1 MHQLKIIIQALG
13 CPPIEELG
21 FEPHEATRRILASAS
36 RTPRTSIS
44 NMLKGRAS
52 EVAIDLLSKMLVVC
66 PRARITADEALRHPY
81 LAELHLHMN
90 DANARVKKSV
100 RVFDNDFE
108 SNFLKSDMSAEEAC
122 SLLKEMMNEEI
133 TRLDRTT

>member
-1 MHQLKIIIQALG
+1 
-13 CPPIEELG
+13 
-21 FEPHEATRRILASAS
+21 
-36 RTPRTSIS
+36 
-44 NMLKGRAS
+44 MLKGRVS

-81 LAELHLHMN
+81 LAELHFHMN